1 MVLELKNVAKSYK
14 GKRILDNISFEV
26 KEGEIV
32 SIFGKSGAGKSTL
45 LRCINGLETIDKG
58 SIKINGEYLY
68 RQNGIYVE
76 VAKGESL
83 KKIRQSIG
91 LVFQNFNLFSNLTV
105 LENIILAPINV
116 YNLDR
121 ELAVKKAELLLDRLK
136 ILDKRDFYPY
146 ELSGGQRQRV
156 AIARACILSPKIIC
170 FDEPTSAVDDEVK
183 KSIAE
188 IIMEFKSEKIAV
200 LIVSHDK
207 EFSHS
212 ISDRII
218 NIEGGKII
226 S

>member
-1 MVLELKNVAKSYK
+1 MLLTVEGLVKSFR
-14 GKRILDNISFEV
+14 GQRVLDNVSFELN
-26 KEGEIV
+26 EGEVV

-45 LRCINGLETIDKG
+45 LRCINGLETIDEG
-58 SIKINGEYLY
+58 NIKINGEYLY
-68 RQNGIYVE
+68 RQNENFIEG
-76 VAKGESL
+76 AKGETL

-91 LVFQNFNLFSNLTV
+91 YVFQNFNLFPNLTV
-105 LENIILAPINV
+105 LDNIILSPVKA
-116 YNLDR
+116 YKLDKDMAIER
-121 ELAVKKAELLLDRLK
+121 AVKLLEKLN
-136 ILDKRDFYPY
+136 ILDKKDCFPY

-183 KSIAE
+183 KSIAD
-188 IIMEFKSEKIAV
+188 IIMGFKKENMAV

-207 EFSHS
+207 EFSYS

-218 NIEGGKII
+218 KIEDGKII